1 VDELSAEEAAEAAE
15 DPYSFQHMWEQG
27 DVVARSTLIVLILM
41 FSATWYIIVT
51 KTIDQTRLISQG
63 KRLQAFW
70 AAPTVSEG
78 LNRLGPKNPYRP
90 MASLADLQAQERAE
104 GLAGRIAV
112 RRRAEIDLGR
122 SIDYINT
129 RLQSGMSVLATV
141 GATAPFVG
149 LLGTVWGIRNAL
161 IELGLSGEPSIER
174 IAGPVGE
181 ALLMTA
187 IGLIVAVPAVFLY
200 NVLGRRNKKVI
211 DTVRAFAADVDAYI
225 ISSAP

>member
-1 VDELSAEEAAEAAE
+1 PRPDGIAG
-15 DPYSFQHMWEQG
+15 Q
-27 DVVARSTLIVLILM
+27 I
-41 FSATWYIIVT
+41 AT
-51 KTIDQTRLISQG
+51 
-63 KRLQAFW
+63 
-70 AAPTVSEG
+70 
-78 LNRLGPKNPYRP
+78 
-90 MASLADLQAQERAE
+90 
-104 GLAGRIAV
+104 

-122 SIDYINT
+122 AIEALNV
-129 RLQSGMSVLATV
+129 RLQGGMAVLATV

-211 DTVRAFAADVDAYI
+211 DTARGFAADVDALI
-225 ISSAP
+225 

>member
-1 VDELSAEEAAEAAE
+1 
-15 DPYSFQHMWEQG
+15 
-27 DVVARSTLIVLILM
+27 
-41 FSATWYIIVT
+41 
-51 KTIDQTRLISQG
+51 
-63 KRLQAFW
+63 
-70 AAPTVSEG
+70 
-78 LNRLGPKNPYRP
+78 
-90 MASLADLQAQERAE
+90 
-104 GLAGRIAV
+104 
-112 RRRAEIDLGR
+112 
-122 SIDYINT
+122 
-129 RLQSGMSVLATV
+129 
-141 GATAPFVG
+141 
-149 LLGTVWGIRNAL
+149 VWGIRNAL